1 MPKPQQQVFI
11 SVGSRADLGATF
23 LIARRGEDVDWTV
36 PKEAKVGDRLYL
48 IIPSRSGPVQAYGT
62 VVDLPY
68 KTDDFGGRYR
78 ATVADIQIVEIPVR
92 LDDLQDRF
100 PNWGYIGNPKSYVK
114 VPREYTEDFEKFV
127 SDYQNVPEWKAL
139 IALESRALILA
150 EALKDDP
157 DEKNLIDYDF
167 DEEELDEELD
177 EDEERVSVSIKR
189 RRGQADFRAKLLV
202 AYDKKCAVT
211 GYNWLDALEAAHIV
225 AYKNRASNEIS
236 NGLLLR
242 ADIHTLFDLN
252 LVGIN
257 AEGKVVISTLLE
269 DSSYW
274 YLNGRPAYLPKIEA
288 HSPVFQALENRIQSR
303 R

>member
-1 MPKPQQQVFI
+1 MSKSQKQVFI

-68 KTDDFGGRYR
+68 KTSDYGGRYR
-78 ATVADIQIVEIPVR
+78 ATVAHIKILEIPVR
-92 LDDLQDRF
+92 LDDLQERF
-100 PNWGYIGNPKSYVK
+100 PNWGYVTNPKSYIK
-114 VPREYTEDFEKFV
+114 VPLEYVDDFEKFV
-127 SDYQNVPEWKAL
+127 SDYQNVAEWKAL
-139 IALESRALILA
+139 IALESRELILA

-157 DEKNLIDYDF
+157 DEENLIEYDF
-167 DEEELDEELD
+167 DEDELDEELD
-177 EDEERVSVSIKR
+177 EIEERVSVSVKR
-189 RRGQADFRAKLLV
+189 RRGQADFRSKLLN
-202 AYDKKCAVT
+202 AYDRKCAVT
-211 GYNWLDALEAAHIV
+211 GYNWHDALEAAHII

-252 LVGIN
+252 LIGIN
-257 AEGKVVISTLLE
+257 EEGKVIISILLK
-269 DSSYW
+269 DSSYR
-274 YLNGRPAYLPKIEA
+274 YLNERPAYLPKIAE
-288 HSPVFQALENRIQSR
+288 HSPNFAALNRRLKFIR
-303 R
+303 